1 LRTTEQK
8 RRPGK
13 DLFWILAGFALMAAG
28 DRGAGG
34 TVQTRSAAD

>member
-1 LRTTEQK
+1 MEQK